1 MREYKGVAGNESS
14 FGESAHIECKYVI
27 FRGSLRVRPLLSL
40 QRSGRHYYNA
50 TKPTSGSMRFALA
63 PFGRSYNLTHLM
75 YLQRRQSRDSTS
87 TILDNQK
94 DQSDSELSSQD
105 DLDNKILELVRENVS
120 LEKV

>member
-1 MREYKGVAGNESS
+1 
-14 FGESAHIECKYVI
+14 
-27 FRGSLRVRPLLSL
+27 
-40 QRSGRHYYNA
+40 
-50 TKPTSGSMRFALA
+50 MRFALA

-75 YLQRRQSRDSTS
+75 YLQRRQSRDSAS